1 MSTKA
6 IWNIKSQ
13 QLIMLERSVTFF
25 FCPCEIQEEKS
36 KGVAVHTVVCVCGK
50 MNTLAIRV
58 EKWLIT
64 QKSTYT
70 VAETV
75 RRETV

>member
-25 FCPCEIQEEKS
+25 FLHVLLSVHVKS
-36 KGVAVHTVVCVCGK
+36 KRRNRKEWLCTQLCVCVE
-50 MNTLAIRV
+50 R
-58 EKWLIT
+58 
-64 QKSTYT
+64 
-70 VAETV
+70 
-75 RRETV
+75 